1 LAGKQRKLTFDD
13 APTTGSNNPV
23 KSGGIYDAIADK
35 LSQVT
40 VNAIP
45 AGSVAVEDNLASS
58 SKVNAL
64 SANMGAEL
72 YALIQILFQ
81 QLNMIEVS
89 EDGLYFID
97 SNDNVGV
104 CIDSDGLHAINIL
117 EHVITG

>member
-1 LAGKQRKLTFDD
+1 MANTTIYPYGTDGQLPSSIGVINDL
-13 APTTGSNNPV
+13 TTG
-23 KSGGIYDAIADK
+23 GADK
-35 LSQVT
+35 
-40 VNAIP
+40 
-45 AGSVAVEDNLASS
+45 
-58 SKVNAL
+58 AL
-64 SANMGAEL
+64 SASMGAEL

-97 SNDNVGV
+97 SNDNIGV